1 MLHGFLGLTCYY
13 KKVLKNY
20 GKIVAPLTSLLKNNS
35 FSSSEVTEHAFIVLK
50 DHMCTTPVL
59 EVPNCSNNFIMKFC
73 ANVVVLG

>member
-13 KKVLKNY
+13 KKFLKNY

-35 FSSSEVTEHAFIVLK
+35 FSSSEVIEHAFIVLK

-59 EVPNCSNNFIMKFC
+59 EVPNYGNNFIMKFC